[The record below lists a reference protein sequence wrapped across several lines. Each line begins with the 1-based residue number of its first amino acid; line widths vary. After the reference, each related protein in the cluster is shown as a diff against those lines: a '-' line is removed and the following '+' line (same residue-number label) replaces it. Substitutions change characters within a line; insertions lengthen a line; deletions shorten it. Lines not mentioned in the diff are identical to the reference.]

1 MKSASKRVKI
11 VLIVVALAL
20 AGVTALLISL
30 FSNSSEWAVNRRNAL
45 LYNSAGEFVGSGAIY
60 DTNGAV
66 LSRTVDG
73 SRVYNEDASVRK
85 ALLHVVGDSQGFMST
100 GIQNAYETEL
110 SGYNIVE
117 GVWELKKYGTG
128 SSITLTVDSN
138 ACKTAYEALAGR
150 KGAVCVYNYRTG
162 EILVDV
168 STPTYDPQNKP
179 SNIDGNKQ
187 YEGVYV
193 DRVIN
198 GLYPPG
204 STFKTITAAAAIDS
218 VPGVE
223 NEKFYCPGAYVSG
236 KDKITCMSTHGNID
250 FSTALAQSCNTAF
263 ATIANEVGAPKL
275 SEYAQK
281 FGFNTPLTLDSN
293 PVSKGKFSLSGGAH
307 DIDVG
312 WAGIGQYTTMVS
324 PFIMMRAMGIIA
336 NSGTPTEPYL
346 IKDITTA
353 SGIAVYKGKTKVSE
367 QVISE
372 ATAKQLGKM
381 LRNDVRVN
389 YGDYQF
395 GGMNVCAKSGT
406 AEVEDNDVPHAW
418 FVGYCSDE
426 DNPYAFAV
434 IVENGGSGSRVACPV
449 AAKVLK
455 SLKK

>member
-187 YEGVYV
+187 YAVVYL

-198 GLYPPG
+198 
-204 STFKTITAAAAIDS
+204 
-218 VPGVE
+218 
-223 NEKFYCPGAYVSG
+223 
-236 KDKITCMSTHGNID
+236 
-250 FSTALAQSCNTAF
+250 
-263 ATIANEVGAPKL
+263 
-275 SEYAQK
+275 
-281 FGFNTPLTLDSN
+281 
-293 PVSKGKFSLSGGAH
+293 
-307 DIDVG
+307 
-312 WAGIGQYTTMVS
+312 
-324 PFIMMRAMGIIA
+324 
-336 NSGTPTEPYL
+336 
-346 IKDITTA
+346 
-353 SGIAVYKGKTKVSE
+353 
-367 QVISE
+367 
-372 ATAKQLGKM
+372 
-381 LRNDVRVN
+381 
-389 YGDYQF
+389 
-395 GGMNVCAKSGT
+395 
-406 AEVEDNDVPHAW
+406 
-418 FVGYCSDE
+418 
-426 DNPYAFAV
+426 
-434 IVENGGSGSRVACPV
+434 
-449 AAKVLK
+449 
-455 SLKK
+455 